1 MEELCSLQEC
11 IDESK
16 GAMPTGVVTS
26 LMAECQKVFH
36 AMPKLYRLTWVK
48 VKAHAHINEEDEPQ
62 GMITSAKQTLLV
74 EAVNYAT
81 LEPRQEGMKLCV
93 RELPDH
99 GMMDQRWADKPM
111 PYVLLD
117 GQDGRIIITSV
128 VPFVSKRK
136 RSE

>member
-1 MEELCSLQEC
+1 
-11 IDESK
+11 
-16 GAMPTGVVTS
+16 MPN
-26 LMAECQKVFH
+26 
-36 AMPKLYRLTWVK
+36 LYRLTWVK
-48 VKAHAHINEEDEPQ
+48 VKAHAYLIGEDEPQ